1 MSPTTRSRLS
11 CAFATVMLAAC
22 GGGGGD
28 GPAAAPPPPPP
39 PPSFNLS
46 GSISIAPT
54 AAVDSDSNDVNQ
66 VAQGTFIANNGP
78 ATAQAITSPV
88 LLAGTVNR
96 PGVGPAGNNFSA
108 GDADDWFKL
117 DLVAGQVVELEFA
130 SDPAQS
136 DVDLYV
142 VSQDAVHIGTSN
154 GVDTRYECVQV
165 STSTSW
171 YVNVNSFRGAS
182 IYNLRIGAP
191 GGAGACAASTTAA
204 RAAPGQLLAKAR
216 GLDAERAKQLAA
228 RLRAAGVTGAALEPG
243 DALKHVPHLLHLP
256 AAQPQRA
263 TAMRLLGGPASPTAS
278 ATDARMERIELHKF
292 AKRLQDTGAFE
303 YVQPNWL
310 AERHALVGE
319 FPPNDRAYAYQ
330 RWHYEQISLPS
341 AMSRI
346 TTLAAQPAQRPL
358 VAVIDSGVVLDHPD
372 LAPQLFSPGRAFI
385 STRTAGDGNTASG
398 DDTALPADQPHFHGT
413 HVAGTIGAATFDELG
428 GAGTAPMAQILPLRV
443 FPPGGGAQTVD
454 TINAM
459 LYAAR
464 LANNSGAL
472 PARRADVINL
482 SLGSDRACDTA
493 FQDVINQVRAAGVIV
508 VIAAGNSAHNER
520 GERAAVGAPANCN
533 GAIAV
538 SALDARRQIA
548 RYSNTGAQIAVA
560 APGGDVSQSTTG
572 SGAPDGV
579 YSDLAT
585 FDPNGVRQP
594 SFGGMNGTSMAAPHV
609 AGVMALMRY
618 VNPGLTVA
626 QVDALLEQGALSDDL
641 GTAGRDIDFGWG
653 LINARKAVDAALQL
667 AGNTTPPPAGRV
679 IAAPSSI
686 DFGSFQSS
694 AALDLVASAA
704 TSETVASVTSDHA
717 AVSVVATS
725 VDPSTRLGRYTVN
738 VNRAMLTAGSFSP
751 KLTITL
757 VPARSLSV
765 QLTVTQPAGGG
776 TSTNAD
782 FGPMYVLLI
791 NPDTQTVVSTVLA
804 QRSGGRYTWSHAG
817 YALPRVSILA
827 GGDLDNDDVICQRG
841 EACGA
846 YPVLAVGGGLS
857 VVNLSSNRSD
867 LDFQA
872 SPLAGMSPQS
882 VGGSGSAVWRRQ
894 PAAWP
899 RPTSAGKVAP

>member
-1 MSPTTRSRLS
+1 MSPATRTRLS

-22 GGGGGD
+22 GGGD

-39 PPSFNLS
+39 PPPSYNLS
-46 GSISIAPT
+46 GSIAIAPT

-66 VAQGTFIANNGP
+66 VAQGAFLANNGP

-88 LLAGTVNR
+88 LLAGTVNK
-96 PGVGPAGNNFSA
+96 PGAGPAGNNFSA
-108 GDADDWFKL
+108 GDVDDWFKL

-130 SDPAQS
+130 TDPAQS

-142 VSQDAVHIGTSN
+142 VSQDGVHIGVSN

-204 RAAPGQLLAKAR
+204 LAAPGQLLAKAR
-216 GLDAERAKQLAA
+216 GLDAERAKQLAS

-243 DALKHVPHLLHLP
+243 DAMKHVPHLLHLP
-256 AAQPQRA
+256 ATQPQRA
-263 TAMRLLGGPASPTAS
+263 SAMRLLGGPASPMAS
-278 ATDARMERIELHKF
+278 PDARAERIDLHKF

-319 FPPNDRAYAYQ
+319 FPPDDRGYALQ
-330 RWHYEQISLPS
+330 RWHYEQISLPT

-346 TTLAAQPAQRPL
+346 TALAAQPVQRPL

-385 STRTAGDGNTASG
+385 TTVTAGDGNTASG
-398 DDTALPADQPHFHGT
+398 DDTAVPADQPSFHGT
-413 HVAGTIGAATFDELG
+413 HVAGTVGAATFDAVG

-443 FPPGGGAQTVD
+443 IFPATGRAQTID
-454 TINAM
+454 TVNAM

-464 LANNSGAL
+464 LPNNSGTL

-482 SLGSDRACDTA
+482 SLGGVRPCDA
-493 FQDVINQVRAAGVIV
+493 ASQDAINQVRAVGVIV
-508 VIAAGNSAHNER
+508 VAAAGNDASNDR
-520 GERAAVGAPANCN
+520 GVRASVSAPANCN

-538 SALDARRQIA
+538 SALDARKQIA
-548 RYSNTGAQIAVA
+548 HYSNSGAQIALA
-560 APGGDVSQSTTG
+560 APGGDVRQSTTG
-572 SGAPDGV
+572 TGAPDGV
-579 YSDLAT
+579 YSALAT
-585 FDPNGVRQP
+585 FDANGVRLP
-594 SFGGMNGTSMAAPHV
+594 SFNGYNGTSMAAPHV

-618 VNPGLTVA
+618 VNPGLTVT
-626 QVDALLEQGALSDDL
+626 QIDALLEQGALSDDL
-641 GTAGRDIDFGWG
+641 GPAGRDIDFGWG

-679 IAAPSSI
+679 IATPSSI

-704 TSETVASVTSDHA
+704 TTETVASVTSDHA

-725 VDPSTRLGRYTVN
+725 VDLATRLGRYTVN
-738 VNRAMLTAGSFSP
+738 VNRAMLAAGSIFP
-751 KLTITL
+751 KLTVTL

-765 QLTVTQPAGGG
+765 QLSVTQPAGGG
-776 TSTNAD
+776 TSSNAD

-791 NPDTQTVVSTVLA
+791 NPDTQTVVGTVLA

-827 GGDLDNDDVICQRG
+827 GGDLDNDDLICQRG

-846 YPVLAVGGGLS
+846 YPVLAAGGGLS
-857 VVNLSSNRSD
+857 VVELSGNRSD

-872 SPLAGMSPQS
+872 SPLSGMSPQS
-882 VGGSGSAVWRRQ
+882 VGGSGSAVWRRL
-894 PAAWP
+894 PPVGP
-899 RPTSAGKVAP
+899 RPTSTGKVAP